1 MPRPDERTRH
11 VDDLL
16 SGHSRS
22 LVPDPQAEFH
32 FGRSDRACRG
42 DHCVRALMYDKT
54 CTNHSSERL
63 PSLLAQR
70 GARGVALQLHWG
82 KLAQRCIARA
92 EACLAVPA

>member
-1 MPRPDERTRH
+1 
-11 VDDLL
+11 
-16 SGHSRS
+16 
-22 LVPDPQAEFH
+22 
-32 FGRSDRACRG
+32 
-42 DHCVRALMYDKT
+42 MYDET

-70 GARGVALQLHWG
+70 GARGVALQLRWG